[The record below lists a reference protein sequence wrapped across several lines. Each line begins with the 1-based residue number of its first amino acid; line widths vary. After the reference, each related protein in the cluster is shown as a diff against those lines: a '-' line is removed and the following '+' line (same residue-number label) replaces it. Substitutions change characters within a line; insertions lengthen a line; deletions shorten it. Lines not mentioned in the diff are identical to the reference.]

1 MTTAL
6 ALAIVL
12 GVAGYYLQGW
22 LFAILFPAAFLAL
35 VSPMAKMANAQTVKF
50 AVRLEEDSK
59 LAAFLG
65 LHAGRIG
72 ALCLFGALL
81 LVMLWATPV
90 I

>member
-72 ALCLFGALL
+72 ALCLFGTLL

>member
-12 GVAGYYLQGW
+12 GFVGYYLQGW
-22 LFAILFPAAFLAL
+22 QFAILFPAVFLAL
-35 VSPMAKMANAQTVKF
+35 VSPIAKIVNAQTVKY

-81 LVMLWATPV
+81 LVMLWVTPV
-90 I
+90 F